1 MADVNGGYLIM
12 KTLREAGVSHL
23 FTIVGGHNFEIVDA
37 CQDLGITVTDVRHEQ
52 QAAHMADAM
61 TRFTRQPAVVAIDGA
76 PGLVNAFPGIQVAY
90 ESQVPIIVLTGQGS
104 MVGRDIGVMQA
115 IDQLELVRPITKWR
129 RTCFDMKRLP
139 EYASMAVRE
148 ATTGRPGPVFLDAP
162 LEIIRGK
169 IEEST
174 APMPHHY
181 RTASR
186 AHGDPALIKEALT
199 LLAGAQRPLIVA
211 GSGVWWSHAENE
223 LREFARLMQIP
234 VVCRNMAR
242 GIIAEDDPLGAGFL
256 PTSAAGADVYLIIG
270 TRLDWTIGFGR
281 PPLFAPDAKAI
292 QVDIMAEKI
301 GKNRPADIGIHGDAK
316 AVLGQMI
323 ALAGDYRPKN
333 VPDAWRAQPK
343 ATTAGMRAG
352 MIQQY
357 GLAERPADQPMHSI
371 QLVQA
376 LSKALPRDTRLIV
389 DGGYIAA
396 FGLQYTDAFSELGI
410 VWVGSTGHLGVGVSF
425 AAASKLAQPDKPVVA
440 LMGDGS
446 FGLSGIEFDTAV
458 RHGLPL
464 VVVIANDAGW
474 GEVRD
479 GQRKRYGNERVLGT
493 NLASTRYDELAK
505 ALGGHG
511 ELVTSVD
518 QIAPAVERCL
528 KMNKP
533 SIINVLTDR
542 NQRSLL
548 VTGMPWPIE

>member
-1 MADVNGGYLIM
+1 MSEVNGGYLIM
-12 KTLREAGVSHL
+12 KTLRDSGVTHL

-37 CQDLGITVTDVRHEQ
+37 CQDLGIQVTDVRHEQ

-76 PGLVNAFPGIQVAY
+76 PGLVNAFPGIQVAF

-104 MVGRDIGVMQA
+104 LVGRDIGVMQA

-129 RTCFDMKRLP
+129 RTCFDIKRLP

-162 LEIIRGK
+162 LEIVRGK
-169 IEEST
+169 VDET
-174 APMPHHY
+174 LVNYPKNY
-181 RTASR
+181 RTGAR
-186 AHGDPALIKEALT
+186 AFGDPALVKEAMQ
-199 LLAGAQRPLIVA
+199 LLASAQRPLIVA

-223 LREFARLMQIP
+223 LREFARKMQIP

-281 PPLFAPDAKAI
+281 PPLFDPASKAI
-292 QVDIMAEKI
+292 QVDILAEKI
-301 GKNRPADIGIHGDAK
+301 GKNRPVDVGIHGDAK

-323 ALAGDYRPKN
+323 ELANDFTPKS

-343 ATTAGMRAG
+343 ATTAHMRAG
-352 MIQQY
+352 MVEQY
-357 GLAERPADQPMHSI
+357 GLSQRPAEQPMHSI

-376 LSKALPRDTRLIV
+376 LAQSLPREARLIV

-396 FGLQYTDAFSELGI
+396 FGLQYTDALSQGGI

-425 AAASKLAQPDKPVVA
+425 AAASKLAEPGRPVVA

-458 RHGLPL
+458 RHGLPI

-479 GQRKRYGNERVLGT
+479 GQRRRYGSERVVGT
-493 NLASTRYDELAK
+493 NLAATRYDDLAR

-511 ELVTSVD
+511 ELVQRVD
-518 QIAPAVERCL
+518 EIGPAVQRSL
-528 KMNKP
+528 ASGKP
-533 SIINVLTDR
+533 SIVNVLTDR
-542 NQRSLL
+542 DQRSLL